1 MIGKLQFPSL
11 FRPRKKDETDHEE
24 EFYYQEIE
32 MDLVSSPPTMSHR
45 DMARPPHEDPE
56 YLKQFHVGALP
67 ASIYAENAL
76 RGDRPNPFSI
86 SSSSSVSLHF
96 F

>member
-1 MIGKLQFPSL
+1 
-11 FRPRKKDETDHEE
+11 
-24 EFYYQEIE
+24 
-32 MDLVSSPPTMSHR
+32 MDIVSSPPTMSHR

-56 YLKQFHVGALP
+56 YLKQFGREVLP

-86 SSSSSVSLHF
+86 SPSPVSFLALI
-96 F
+96 